1 MIEYLY
7 DAIRATAGTD
17 ITIAAE
23 VEEDN
28 GETAELENYSL
39 VLHINEKMLEFNGE
53 NAEGIWEFTI
63 PAAATSGLN
72 GRFWYCIKKNGT
84 MLCFK
89 QPIYLI

>member
-23 VEEDN
+23 VVEDN
-28 GETAELENYSL
+28 GDMITEGCKL
-39 VLHINEKMLEFNGE
+39 VLHIDDKMISFDGE
-53 NAEGIWEFTI
+53 YKDGIWEFTV
-63 PAAATSGLN
+63 PAEITNGLT
-72 GRFWYCIKKNGT
+72 GRFWYCIKRNDT

-89 QPIYLI
+89 QPIYLT

>member
-23 VEEDN
+23 VEDN
-28 GETAELENYSL
+28 GEAIKEDCTL
-39 VLHINEKMLEFNGE
+39 VLHINDKMLEFNGE
-53 NAEGIWEFTI
+53 YAEDIWEFTI

-72 GRFWYCIKKNGT
+72 GRYWYCIKRNGT

-89 QPIYLI
+89 QPIYLV

>member
-23 VEEDN
+23 ITEDN
-28 GETAELENYSL
+28 GDNITENCHL
-39 VLHINEKMLEFNGE
+39 VLHIGDVMKAFKGE
-53 NAEGIWEFTI
+53 LKDGVWEFII
-63 PAAATSGLN
+63 PAEITKGLT
-72 GRFWYCIKKNGT
+72 GRYWYCIKRNDT